1 MKKKLMAV
9 GALATCALSV
19 FLCAQTANAS
29 TKDVVSND
37 KFVYNAKEGKNYN
50 AQTTIANKNNVK
62 LMTGNNY
69 SGQNLKADLTYGD
82 YTFTKGLYA
91 KQTKVNSFGGWFSFF
106 VSYLFDDQNLA
117 QYYVSAK
124 EGTTCGFYYTVCDKE
139 PTNNSYSVS
148 TDNTIKVIDED
159 TTGQFKVV
167 ETITEKLDK
176 IYYSEFTFGNQ
187 GTLGIRSEN
196 QYVVLFGLTVVS
208 NQEVTYRD
216 NTNKAIENLINYY
229 NTNGLSS
236 SVVYEELLTE
246 VKSSLNGVDHV
257 SQIKNYDKYLEI
269 SEKYTEL
276 VKVENKINKL
286 VDPNARRSQVYI
298 NYDAESKALLDDI
311 ASEIVIANNLG
322 ISNDEISNYPLYLEA
337 LDRYNELEANYNNT
351 QEVISLINN
360 LGEVEYSEEYKNQ
373 LATISS
379 AYDNLLDQ
387 ELVSNKDEFE
397 AKLNAFNE
405 LSNSNVNAFVN
416 KVSEANELKGE
427 ASSYVLINEA
437 NELYNT
443 LIESDKNNDEVVN
456 ALNTLK
462 EVQASYNE
470 FEETISETDVAYSYN
485 EDGSVKSMFLI
496 GTINDLTSPSEISKV
511 TMYVTNT
518 DTNELKKYNISTICG
533 ALRIGSTY
541 VKTASDN
548 VGYIYK
554 SLKNTNGQL
563 EGVKFDMYFEIVY
576 ADGHVVTSD
585 VASYGVR

>member
-208 NQEVTYRD
+208 SQEVTYRD

-236 SVVYEELLTE
+236 SVVYEELLNE

-311 ASEIVIANNLG
+311 ASEIVVANNLG

-337 LDRYNELEANYNNT
+337 LDKYNELEANYNNT

-360 LGEVEYSEEYKNQ
+360 LGEVEYTEEYKNQ

-379 AYDNLLDQ
+379 AYNNLLDQ

-416 KVSEANELKGE
+416 KVNEANELKGE

-443 LIESDKNNDEVVN
+443 LIESDKNNDAVIN

-462 EVQASYNE
+462 EVEASYNE
-470 FEETISETDVAYSYN
+470 FEETISETDYVCSYR
-485 EDGSVKSMFLI
+485 EDGSIKKVLLI
-496 GTINDLTSPSEISKV
+496 GTINEFTSCSDIARIKMFV
-511 TMYVTNT
+511 TNGQTGETTESIVPLVYTAIKFGGKYVKEKADGVRYVYVAITNT
-518 DTNELKKYNISTICG
+518 DGMYNGVEFSMKFE
-533 ALRIGSTY
+533 
-541 VKTASDN
+541 VE
-548 VGYIYK
+548 YI
-554 SLKNTNGQL
+554 
-563 EGVKFDMYFEIVY
+563 
-576 ADGHVVTSD
+576 DGHVVSSD
-585 VASYGVR
+585 TITVGIR